1 MYKKTKNKKQKS
13 KTACGLFYTLKIS
26 FYCIVYFT
34 SESRVDNFSSK
45 TIFLHT
51 YNNLRPGHIYVQTIL
66 NSLCGVFVIL
76 RGTKNYTDV
85 S

>member
-1 MYKKTKNKKQKS
+1 MNQKTKNQKT
-13 KTACGLFYTLKIS
+13 KTACGLFYTLKFF

-45 TIFLHT
+45 TIFLHK
-51 YNNLRPGHIYVQTIL
+51 NNDFRPGHIYVQTIL